1 MVAEGGRI
9 ARCLRPFPVGTL
21 VPALIGLLLS
31 SAMLASP
38 GDLEEGDQRLSG
50 LAADLLNGVSPPGEL
65 RLRYSGPRG
74 DYLSFYDLD
83 GHEAYFRY
91 REDRFDRRSERKLRE
106 LIPGQAYLVRGS
118 LTGLLTAEGVP
129 ISLTAPAWR
138 DELARGNVRLVFEYQ
153 GVRPLILDAILY

>member
-1 MVAEGGRI
+1 MAEAGSMAHRRLVSVA
-9 ARCLRPFPVGTL
+9 CSLF
-21 VPALIGLLLS
+21 LLLS
-31 SAMLASP
+31 HAALAAP
-38 GDLEEGDQRLSG
+38 GDLEESDLRLSG
-50 LAADLLNGVSPPGEL
+50 LTASLQEGATPPGEL

-74 DYLSFYDLD
+74 DYLAFYDLD
-83 GHEAYFRY
+83 GHEGYFRY